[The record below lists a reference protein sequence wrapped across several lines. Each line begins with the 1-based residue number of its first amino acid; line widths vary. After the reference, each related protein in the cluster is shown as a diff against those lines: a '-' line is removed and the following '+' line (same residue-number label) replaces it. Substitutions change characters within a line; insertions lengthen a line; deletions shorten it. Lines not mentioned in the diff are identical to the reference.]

1 MAKKVGAEKKR
12 EARNLTEAV
21 GAVLT
26 DLRAKNG
33 WSVRELSH
41 RINYVHNT
49 ILNVEMGRKSPTIRT
64 VEVFARAYG
73 VKVSDLMR
81 AAERRIKR

>member
-1 MAKKVGAEKKR
+1 VAKRIGAEKRR
-12 EARNLTEAV
+12 EARNLTEAL

-26 DLRAKNG
+26 DLRTKKN
-33 WSVRELSH
+33 WTVRELSH

-49 ILNVEMGRKSPTIRT
+49 ILNVEMWRKSPTIRT
-64 VEVFARAYG
+64 VEVFARAYS

>member
-1 MAKKVGAEKKR
+1 MAKMAGAEKKR
-12 EARNLTEAV
+12 EARNLTEAI

-26 DLRAKNG
+26 DLRTERN

-49 ILNVEMGRKSPTIRT
+49 ILNVEMGRQSATIRT
-64 VEVFARAYG
+64 IEVFARAYG
-73 VKVSDLMR
+73 LKVSELMR
-81 AAERRIKR
+81 AAERRIKH

>member
-1 MAKKVGAEKKR
+1 MAKTAGAEKKR
-12 EARNLTEAV
+12 EARNLTEAI

-26 DLRAKNG
+26 DLRTERN
-33 WSVRELSH
+33 WTVRELSH

-49 ILNVEMGRKSPTIRT
+49 VLNVEMGRQSPTIRT

-73 VKVSDLMR
+73 LKVSELMR

>member
-1 MAKKVGAEKKR
+1 VAKKIGAEKRR
-12 EARNLTEAV
+12 ETRNLTEAL

-26 DLRAKNG
+26 DLRTRKN
-33 WSVRELSH
+33 WTVRELSH

-73 VKVSDLMR
+73 IKVSDLLR
-81 AAERRIKR
+81 AAERRMYK